1 MILIIRGHIRNAFKT
16 QNLYNLIEMLYNIFP
31 ELNIFI
37 HTWNIFSNNISW
49 REIPINGEIVSE
61 DIICNYFGKLNN
73 CIKHIIIEDDKNI
86 RLHGNLEG
94 TINFVSGKFTSE
106 AAEAETIVPFA
117 NAETKDTFLILS
129 EFNFASGA
137 YVKLEK
143 KSNLLVNFV
152 LKFKPAFTATP
163 DKLD

>member
-1 MILIIRGHIRNAFKT
+1 MT
-16 QNLYNLIEMLYNIFP
+16 WFP
-31 ELNIFI
+31 VPEKA
-37 HTWNIFSNNISW
+37 TS
-49 REIPINGEIVSE
+49 PP
-61 DIICNYFGKLNN
+61 
-73 CIKHIIIEDDKNI
+73 KNHF
-86 RLHGNLEG
+86 LFPKPAPMANLEG
-94 TINFVSGKFTSE
+94 TINFVSGTFTSVS
-106 AAEAETIVPFA
+106 AEAETIVPFA

-163 DKLD
+163 DKLDWLTSLDP